1 MRKERNSITDGRLQ
15 KVSRFRRFRRF
26 RRFQCFAG
34 FKVSRFQGFEVSY
47 CFQHSSTLKTLNL
60 ETLKLVF
67 AYFAAS
73 VANLLSETSSGRPP
87 SGDWISPVSEVR
99 NGTMRP

>member
-26 RRFQCFAG
+26 RRFQG
-34 FKVSRFQGFEVSY
+34 FKVSRFRGFILLSA
-47 CFQHSSTLKTLNL
+47 FLNL
-60 ETLKLVF
+60 ENSETLKLVF